1 MDITYQKRYDTTL
14 VFCLAEDTH
23 TGNLFQPL
31 HGILGQFVFIGGNLV
46 HPNQRNVVQS
56 FGKSGSTDII
66 RRTGFKL
73 EGQFIE
79 GSLFK
84 RYMLNH
90 LSTALIGRYPIQ
102 PPLFT
107 IKHPYPRRTIHLV
120 RGENEEIG
128 IQILHIYR
136 HVGNGLGT
144 VHKHRNTLLMGK
156 SNHLLDGIDRT
167 QHIGNMRHTDNPGTF
182 GEQLPIFVQ

>member
-1 MDITYQKRYDTTL
+1 MHALFLRCQDAASMVGHSDVPCVRQCQDGRAMYPYQMMDITYQKRYDTTL

-79 GSLFK
+79 GSLSK
-84 RYMLNH
+84 IHAESSLHRPDREV
-90 LSTALIGRYPIQ
+90 SYPATPLYHKAPL
-102 PPLFT
+102 PP
-107 IKHPYPRRTIHLV
+107 
-120 RGENEEIG
+120 
-128 IQILHIYR
+128 
-136 HVGNGLGT
+136 
-144 VHKHRNTLLMGK
+144 
-156 SNHLLDGIDRT
+156 
-167 QHIGNMRHTDNPGTF
+167 
-182 GEQLPIFVQ
+182 